1 MSQLLVFL
9 LVSWSVVLVAAIG
22 LFLYRQQVGRH
33 EDDFVHLSNPDT
45 RVLTEQTAL
54 AQRLDVLDRWLKIA
68 IIAAVVF
75 GLLVVVAWAYN
86 VWNAGLQT

>member
-9 LVSWSVVLVAAIG
+9 LVSWLVVLVALIG

-45 RVLTEQTAL
+45 RVLTEQSAL
-54 AQRLDVLDRWLKIA
+54 AQRLDVLDRWLKIGV
-68 IIAAVVF
+68 IVAAVF
-75 GLLVVVAWAYN
+75 GLLVLGAYAYD
-86 VWNAGLQT
+86 VWNTGLQT